1 MVARFQNVSVS
12 SLVAANFNP
21 NFEMG
26 PVLTTPTAITYT
38 DTSVN
43 NTFSITTGTLSA
55 TDADGHTLTYG
66 IAGGTTSTGV
76 SSKSGSYGTLSVNT
90 STGAYSFSPSDAG
103 IEALKTDTSETFT
116 VTPRD
121 GTFGTSATF
130 TVNLTGAN
138 DTPTGNVTITGTATQ
153 GQTLTASNTLAD
165 IDGLGT
171 ISYQW
176 SAAGTAI
183 TGATGSAL
191 VLGQAQVGK
200 AITVSASYTDGYAS
214 AESVA
219 SSATAALAAAKVTIG
234 TPGGDT
240 FTASASH
247 DILDGGT
254 GIDTV
259 IFSNSAAAYDRLP
272 SSRTSVMTAISLLLT
287 EPRQILSPKQCLSND
302 RLLRKKTIARHA
314 TDNAGFDS

>member
-55 TDADGHTLTYG
+55 TDADGHTLTYS

-138 DTPTGNVTITGTATQ
+138 DTPTGSVTITGTATQ

-219 SSATAALAAAKVTIG
+219 SSATAALAAAKVIIG
-234 TPGGDT
+234 TLGGDT

-302 RLLRKKTIARHA
+302 RLLRKKTIARPS